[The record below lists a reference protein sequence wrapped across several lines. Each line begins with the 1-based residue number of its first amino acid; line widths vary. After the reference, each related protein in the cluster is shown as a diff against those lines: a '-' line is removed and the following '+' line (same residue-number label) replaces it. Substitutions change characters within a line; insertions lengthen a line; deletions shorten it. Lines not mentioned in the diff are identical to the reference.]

1 MAVAS
6 IRTLSELFLVHSANT
21 PDEDPSQRDRVENK
35 TNKNAY
41 AHGACLLLG
50 QADSRQGKTKL
61 VA

>member
-35 TNKNAY
+35 TNKMLTLMVPVFY
-41 AHGACLLLG
+41 WG
-50 QADSRQGKTKL
+50 RQTVDKAKL
-61 VA
+61 S